1 MECDSFSDVPSRE
14 PAIRLSMSEVPQI
27 FFRFATRLFA
37 TLLGV
42 LSIWLLLS
50 ELSRSGIERLPIDPG
65 SAGMAAKQRSAA
77 AFAASIGIIRGDLWA
92 ESAFTYS
99 DLLWG
104 DGGSANLTQ
113 ALQHAHISAGN
124 ALKLAPHQSGAWLFL
139 AALLSHHPS
148 QGLNPAETLRMSYYT
163 GPSERELMPL
173 RLRFM
178 ARLDAF
184 GDDELQQFARW
195 DLRAL
200 IAQKQ
205 TTAIAEAY
213 RKASPAGKRFIEQTV
228 ADIDPSVV
236 ELVRSQAQEHVPN

>member
-1 MECDSFSDVPSRE
+1 MN
-14 PAIRLSMSEVPQI
+14 EVPQI

-50 ELSRSGIERLPIDPG
+50 ELSRSGIERLATDQS
-65 SAGMAAKQRSAA
+65 SAAMAAKQRSAA

-104 DGGSANLTQ
+104 NGSVNLTQ
-113 ALQHAHISAGN
+113 ALQHAHINAGN

-139 AALLSHHPS
+139 AALMSRHPS
-148 QGLNPAETLRMSYYT
+148 QGLDPTETLRMSYYT
-163 GPSERELMPL
+163 GPSARELMPL
-173 RLRFM
+173 RLRLM

-184 GDDELQQFARW
+184 GDGELQQFASW

-213 RKASPAGKRFIEQTV
+213 REASSAGKRLIEQAV
-228 ADIDPSVV
+228 ADIDPSAV
-236 ELVRSQAQEHVPN
+236 ELVRSQAQQHVPN